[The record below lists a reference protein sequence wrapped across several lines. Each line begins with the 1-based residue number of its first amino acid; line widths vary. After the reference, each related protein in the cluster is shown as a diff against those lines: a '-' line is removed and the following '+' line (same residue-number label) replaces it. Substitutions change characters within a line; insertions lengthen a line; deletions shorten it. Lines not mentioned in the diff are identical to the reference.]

1 MKNLFNVGDIVD
13 IGIEKEKA
21 RQQFYSQV
29 SDAFDDPELKELF
42 SKLSVWESVHVQKFE
57 QVRSSLKEIA
67 PTESYPGE
75 LTSYVQALV
84 DDKLYKSVAPA
95 SFAKTIQSPLDAIE
109 MGIGFEKDAILLF
122 LELSQYVRAKNN
134 DVLQELLAEE
144 RQHIVALIK
153 MKKSI
158 ASDET

>member
-29 SDAFDDPELKELF
+29 SDAFDNPELKDLF
-42 SKLSVWESVHVQKFE
+42 SKLSMWESVHVKKFE
-57 QVRSSLKEIA
+57 EVRASLKGA
-67 PTESYPGE
+67 TPTESYPGE

-84 DDKLYKSVAPA
+84 DDKLYKSVEPV

-122 LELSQYVRAKNN
+122 LELSQYVRTKNN
-134 DVLQELLAEE
+134 DVLQQLLAEE
-144 RQHIVALIK
+144 RQHIVALVK
-153 MKKSI
+153 MKKQVS
-158 ASDET
+158 SNET

>member
-29 SDAFDDPELKELF
+29 SDAFDNPELKDLF
-42 SKLSVWESVHVQKFE
+42 SKLSMWESVHVKKFE
-57 QVRSSLKEIA
+57 EVRASLKGAI

-75 LTSYVQALV
+75 LTSYIQALV
-84 DDKLYKSVAPA
+84 DDKLYKSVEPV

-134 DVLQELLAEE
+134 DVLQQLLAEE
-144 RQHIVALIK
+144 RQHIVALVK
-153 MKKSI
+153 MKKQVTSN
-158 ASDET
+158 ET